1 MSHTNVEELQD
12 LYPLENY
19 ATFDRVRKLKWC
31 NNTILYAIEYYRIV
45 YKEKMTYDLIL
56 HEIENTKMRAVLAL
70 LYGALK
76 AADDRIDITT
86 FGRIYK
92 NDFLKEYI
100 DAVVEGMEAY
110 LSEPVYDHG
119 ENLDEDWPDTQS
131 EVKKGIIEKT
141 DWGFGTG
148 LRGRLD
154 CLIRSFWKQP

>member
-110 LSEPVYDHG
+110 LPEPEFYDHG
-119 ENLDEDWPDTQS
+119 GNLDEDWPDTQS
-131 EVKKGIIEKT
+131 EVKKKE
-141 DWGFGTG
+141 
-148 LRGRLD
+148 
-154 CLIRSFWKQP
+154 